1 MRLARLLFTPKWQDK
16 DAAVRRSAVA
26 TDSDVGLL
34 AALPELVR
42 TDPDAGVRV
51 AALKRLNEYECWRER
66 STGDAD
72 ESVRRSA
79 RAAYLALLCANAA
92 GAPPLSRQ
100 IAELDTLGSE
110 EIEKVATTAIHRQLR
125 EAALTYVTKPGLLA
139 ERAIADP
146 DPQLRQQILDRID
159 DAGLLERIA
168 ERARKTDK
176 AVSRRARERLEALR
190 ISAGDVTA
198 IADKART
205 LCERAEALMR
215 TPHAAIESELAG
227 IDNAWAALGATAPA
241 DLSARYR
248 GARALALR
256 AREMLQHSQLQQAQL
271 LQPQL
276 QQAQLLQPQLPQTE
290 AATAEPSPTLPPAAH
305 VETPVL
311 PAAVHALAAQVRFDA
326 AVAATQAEARI
337 EREQRQTRQREIEEL
352 LAQFAAA
359 IDAGDSANAHR
370 LHASIHEAMLSL
382 RDVPASLQKQLSPV
396 QARYAEIQRWQHW
409 SNNQRRRVLC
419 VDIEAVVG
427 SGLHPDALA
436 TKVRDA
442 REEWQRLET
451 AEGTVADAAP
461 VDGLA
466 RHFHALCQRALRPT
480 KVYFSKLKEVRKS
493 HGEEIDALLA
503 RAVAIGDDSTDWNA
517 LVALRQ
523 EVSAA
528 LRSLDGVDPRTRTTL
543 AKRLKETIA
552 RLGALTDAHEREI
565 ETSRQRLIEQAM
577 ALAERGDRATLPR
590 EARELQK
597 HWTALGSGRRA
608 TDQRQWREFRAAC
621 DNAFG
626 RLDAERK
633 QHEAEAAG
641 VRAQAAEMLG
651 ELEALA
657 ADEVLSADAIKTK
670 LRELDMRWQAVALE
684 DRGFVQRQ
692 RQARDAIALRLK
704 DAARRNRLARYSLAM
719 DKYTMLRSAETGT
732 PLPDG
737 RWQECAASVPEF
749 DLPLAARYARAREF
763 AADAVHVESEAAH
776 ESLMR
781 LEFLAGIE
789 SPAEDRQRRMN
800 HQVQRLSSRMR
811 DGAAASP
818 ERELTDLLAAWFR
831 LAPQPQP
838 LETRFERAAMLAIDA
853 LP

>member
-1 MRLARLLFTPKWQDK
+1 MRLAQLLFKPNWQDK

-26 TDSDVGLL
+26 TDSDVELL

-51 AALKRLNEYECWRER
+51 AALKRLNDYECWRER

-100 IAELDTLGSE
+100 IAELDALSAE
-110 EIEKVATTAIHRQLR
+110 EIDKVATTAVHRELR
-125 EAALTYVTKPGLLA
+125 QAALTYVTKPGLLA
-139 ERAIADP
+139 ERAVADP

-256 AREMLQHSQLQQAQL
+256 AREMLQN
-271 LQPQL
+271 PQL
-276 QQAQLLQPQLPQTE
+276 QQAQLPQTE
-290 AATAEPSPTLPPAAH
+290 AATAAPSSTLPPAAH
-305 VETPVL
+305 VETPVP

-326 AVAATQAEARI
+326 AVAAAQAEARI

-352 LAQFAAA
+352 LPQFAAA
-359 IDAGDSANAHR
+359 IDAGDSANTHR

-382 RDVPASLQKQLSPV
+382 RDVPALLQKQLSPV
-396 QARYAEIQRWQHW
+396 QARYAESQRWQHW
-409 SNNQRRRVLC
+409 ANNQRRRVLC

-451 AEGTVADAAP
+451 AEGTVADAAHA
-461 VDGLA
+461 D
-466 RHFHALCQRALRPT
+466 RISHRFHALCQRALRPT
-480 KVYFSKLKEVRKS
+480 KFYFSKLKEVRKS

-503 RAVAIGDDSTDWNA
+503 RAAAIGDDSTDWNVLA
-517 LVALRQ
+517 ALRQ

-552 RLGALTDAHEREI
+552 RLGALTDAHERGI
-565 ETSRQRLIEQAM
+565 ETSRQRLIEQAT

-657 ADEVLSADAIKTK
+657 ADEVLSADAVKTK
-670 LRELDMRWQAVALE
+670 LRELDTRWRAVALE

-692 RQARDAIALRLK
+692 RQARDTIALRLK

-737 RWQECAASVPEF
+737 RWQECTASVPEF
-749 DLPLAARYARAREF
+749 DLPLATRYARTREF

>member
-1 MRLARLLFTPKWQDK
+1 MRLSRLLFKPKWQDK

-26 TDSDVGLL
+26 TDSDAELL

-42 TDPDAGVRV
+42 ADPDAGVRV
-51 AALKRLNEYECWRER
+51 AALKRLNDYECWRGR

-92 GAPPLSRQ
+92 GVPPLSRQ
-100 IAELDTLGSE
+100 IAELDTLSAE
-110 EIEKVATTAIHRQLR
+110 EIDKVATTAVHRELR
-125 EAALTYVTKPGLLA
+125 QAALAYVTKPGLLA
-139 ERAIADP
+139 ERAVADP
-146 DPQLRQQILDRID
+146 DSQLRQQILDRID

-176 AVSRRARERLEALR
+176 AVSRRARERLEVLR

-215 TPHAAIESELAG
+215 MPHAAIETELAG
-227 IDNAWAALGATAPA
+227 IDDAWAALGVTAPA

-256 AREMLQHSQLQQAQL
+256 AREMVQNAHL

-276 QQAQLLQPQLPQTE
+276 QQARLPQTE
-290 AATAEPSPTLPPAAH
+290 AATAEPSPTLPPAAQ
-305 VETPVL
+305 VETPVPL
-311 PAAVHALAAQVRFDA
+311 AAVHALAAQVRFDA
-326 AVAATQAEARI
+326 ALAAAQAAARI
-337 EREQRQTRQREIEEL
+337 EREQRQTRQREIEAL
-352 LAQFAAA
+352 LPQFAAA

-370 LHASIHEAMLSL
+370 LHTRIHEAMLSL
-382 RDVPASLQKQLSPV
+382 RDVPASLQRQLSPV

-409 SNNQRRRVLC
+409 SNDLRRRVLC
-419 VDIEAVVG
+419 ADIETLVG

-436 TKVRDA
+436 TKVRQA
-442 REEWQRLET
+442 REEWQRLEA
-451 AEGTVADAAP
+451 AEGAVADAAP
-461 VDGLA
+461 ADKTS
-466 RHFHALCQRALRPT
+466 RRFHALCQRALRPT

-503 RAVAIGDDSTDWNA
+503 RAAAIGDDSTDWNA
-517 LVALRQ
+517 LAALRQ
-523 EVSAA
+523 EASAT
-528 LRSLDGVDPRTRTTL
+528 LRSLDGVDPRTRTAL

-565 ETSRQRLIEQAM
+565 ETSRQRLIEQAT
-577 ALAERGDRATLPR
+577 ALAERGGRATLPR
-590 EARELQK
+590 DARELQK
-597 HWTALGSGRRA
+597 RWTALGNGRRA
-608 TDQRQWREFRAAC
+608 TDQRQWREFRVAC
-621 DNAFG
+621 DAAFG
-626 RLDAERK
+626 RLDTERK

-641 VRAQAAEMLG
+641 ARAQAQEMLG

-657 ADEVLSADAIKTK
+657 ADEVLSADAVKTR
-670 LRELDMRWQAVALE
+670 LRELDTRWQAVALE
-684 DRGFVQRQ
+684 DRAFVQRQ
-692 RQARDAIALRLK
+692 RQARNAIALRLK
-704 DAARRNRLARYSLAM
+704 DAARRQRLARFSVAM

-749 DLPLAARYARAREF
+749 DLPLAARYARAQES
-763 AADAVHVESEAAH
+763 AADAVHVDSEAAR

-800 HQVQRLSSRMR
+800 HRVQRLSSRMR

-818 ERELTDLLAAWFR
+818 ERELIDLLAVWFAQ
-831 LAPQPQP
+831 APQSQP
-838 LETRFERAAMLAIDA
+838 LETRFARAAMLAIDA